1 MVNLHRLVYSSHFL
15 WGILTSVLSS
25 WENMYMSSMLLVTRN
40 CCWLDKSISVLLL
53 QCAIHVIP
61 IATVC
66 YCSKTRQERDFP
78 RLYLCFTD
86 VVWITCACNGPS
98 FICFA
103 ISQLLLDN
111 GADIHAKTNDGWC
124 PLHSASRWN
133 QAEALSLLLQCGA
146 NINAPTNSGQT
157 ALHIV
162 SSDKESRQCLEILL
176 FDSAIDISLKNSIGE
191 TAYDICQR
199 TSENCLLFEIKED
212 SVDKLS

>member
-1 MVNLHRLVYSSHFL
+1 
-15 WGILTSVLSS
+15 
-25 WENMYMSSMLLVTRN
+25 
-40 CCWLDKSISVLLL
+40 
-53 QCAIHVIP
+53 
-61 IATVC
+61 
-66 YCSKTRQERDFP
+66 
-78 RLYLCFTD
+78 
-86 VVWITCACNGPS
+86 
-98 FICFA
+98 
-103 ISQLLLDN
+103 LLLDN